1 MEQIHVL
8 VRDIRLGDNPVPG
21 DNDILQTSEGVAGMG
36 LAKIVIQDVGRPGII
51 FLIKLLI

>member
-8 VRDIRLGDNPVPG
+8 VRDIRLGDNPLPG

-36 LAKIVIQDVGRPGII
+36 LAKIVIQDVGRPGIV